1 MTPDD
6 FCVMLIEM
14 KKNKIKRF
22 LVYAIIIIVAI
33 VFGYYSYSYY
43 ILEKT
48 RIPES
53 FIKVNGRI
61 EGDIVTVAT
70 KIPGRVE
77 QIYFKEGDDV
87 KTGQLLAVLS
97 SDELNAQRRAALA
110 LIKQYSYKLKSSR
123 AQAKKATENR
133 IKKEKDLKRMQ
144 NLFNKKVISKTRL
157 ENYQLAYNIA
167 VYNEKSAL
175 DNVSAVQKALQRT
188 KAQLEEVEARLSDT
202 RIVAPINGTIVT
214 KIANIGEVLS
224 PGNPIALIVD
234 LDSLYLKAFVP
245 EPQIGKIRLNL
256 PAQVFVDAYPS
267 KPFPA
272 TVRYISSRA
281 EFTPKEVQTQEE
293 RVKLVYA
300 IKIYLDENP
309 EHMLTPGMPADA
321 IIRWKGN
328 EEWPKW
334 R

>member
-1 MTPDD
+1 
-6 FCVMLIEM
+6 M
-14 KKNKIKRF
+14 KKKIKIKRF
-22 LVYAIIIIVAI
+22 LLYIIIIIVAI
-33 VFGYYSYSYY
+33 VFGYYSYNYY

-48 RIPES
+48 HIPES

-61 EGDIVTVAT
+61 EGDIITAAT
-70 KIPGRVE
+70 RIPGRVE
-77 QIYFKEGDDV
+77 KIYFKEGDGV

-97 SDELNAQRRAALA
+97 SDELNAQRKAASA

-123 AQAKKATENR
+123 AQSKKATEDR
-133 IKKEKDLKRMQ
+133 IKKEKDLNRMQ

-157 ENYQLAYNIA
+157 ENYQLAYSIA
-167 VYNEKSAL
+167 ISDERSAL
-175 DNVSAVQKALQRT
+175 DNVSAVQKALQRAR
-188 KAQLEEVEARLSDT
+188 AQLEEIEARLSDT
-202 RIVAPINGTIVT
+202 RIVAPISGTIVT
-214 KIANIGEVLS
+214 KITNIGEVLS
-224 PGNPIALIVD
+224 PGGLIALIVD

-245 EPQIGKIRLNL
+245 EPQIGKVRLNL
-256 PAQVFVDAYPS
+256 PAQIFVDAYPN
-267 KPFPA
+267 KPFSA
-272 TVRYISSRA
+272 TIRYISSRA
-281 EFTPKEVQTQEE
+281 EFTPKEVQTREE